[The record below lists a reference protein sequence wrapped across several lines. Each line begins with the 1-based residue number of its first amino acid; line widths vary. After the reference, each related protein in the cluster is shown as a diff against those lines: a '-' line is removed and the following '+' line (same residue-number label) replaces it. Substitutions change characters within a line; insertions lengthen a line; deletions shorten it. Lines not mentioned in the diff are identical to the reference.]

1 MFPIIQI
8 HALSRNRNITKRWQI
23 CSKLTIETPERRYL
37 LRSGS
42 SLLNFHTFFQCFYC
56 WLWTSKCLLGPF
68 CYYLLFE
75 HQLWKQNRSTLVL
88 ESPKKIKSVNKLSKL
103 IFIKSQMKKKNQIS
117 RHAKS
122 SRKLI
127 LIQTL
132 LQSLFFLL
140 IFTLILFFIGVEKS
154 KYHRFHVNYFWY
166 VNFMKSETFW
176 NAGVLFLHFLGQ
188 FTSKIQRCLFK
199 VKFGI

>member
-1 MFPIIQI
+1 MF
-8 HALSRNRNITKRWQI
+8 A
-23 CSKLTIETPERRYL
+23 
-37 LRSGS
+37 
-42 SLLNFHTFFQCFYC
+42 
-56 WLWTSKCLLGPF
+56 GPF
-68 CYYLLFE
+68 YYHLLFE
-75 HQLWKQNRSTLVL
+75 QQLWKQNRSTLVL

-117 RHAKS
+117 RHTKS

-127 LIQTL
+127 LIQKL

-154 KYHRFHVNYFWY
+154 KYHRFHVSYFWY
-166 VNFMKSETFW
+166 VNFMKSEIFW
-176 NAGVLFLHFLGQ
+176 NAGVFFLHFLGQ
-188 FTSKIQRCLFK
+188 FTSKIQRYLFK